1 MTGLKF
7 DEGYV
12 IMLFVRAFLYLLK
25 GGTKVGKDLRGKELG
40 IGLSQ
45 RQDGRYQARFE
56 SAHKELNGDR
66 IRVCK
71 TFKKL
76 VDARNWLAESK
87 YKDAHSYVTVS
98 ATISVR
104 EIFNLMI
111 DTTKKGKVKDSTL
124 QQYTQTYNSMVD
136 RWIGTMSIQQ
146 VKMLQ
151 IQQLL
156 NVGADEGYSEGT
168 LQNTRSLLYMLF
180 DFACANDIIDKNP
193 VNKLCQVPKV
203 ASKNQRIKVLSPEL
217 EEKFLKSIYKTVNYG
232 FSVFIL
238 NTGMRFGE
246 VASLTWKDIDFNNM
260 EINVNKTTWY
270 DNDEKKLKISPPKS
284 KSGIRMIPITPKAL
298 EILQNQRRLHD
309 SKIVSFEYG
318 DLVFPSRNGTPM
330 RHNNLDSAI
339 RVFCK
344 RNNEP
349 RFSAHTLRHTFATR
363 CVEAGMDYKVLQEI
377 LGHSSLRMT
386 MDTYVHPGNETK
398 HNEMQK
404 VFMAM

>member
-1 MTGLKF
+1 MIGLKF
-7 DEGYV
+7 DEEYV
-12 IMLFVRAFLYLLK
+12 IMLFVRAFLCLLK

-146 VKMLQ
+146 IKMLQ

-168 LQNTRSLLYMLF
+168 LQNTRSLLYMIF

-203 ASKNQRIKVLSPEL
+203 TSKNQRIKVLSPEL
-217 EEKFLKSIYKTVNYG
+217 EKKFLKSIYKTVNYG

-270 DNDEKKLKISPPKS
+270 DNNEKKLKISPPKS

-398 HNEMQK
+398 HSEMQK